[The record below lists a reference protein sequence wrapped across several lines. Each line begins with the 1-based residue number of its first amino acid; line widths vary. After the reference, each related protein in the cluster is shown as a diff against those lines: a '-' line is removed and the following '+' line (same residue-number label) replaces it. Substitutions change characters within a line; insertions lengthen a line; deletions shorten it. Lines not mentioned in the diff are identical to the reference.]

1 MPDIQKIFYI
11 TTTLPYV
18 NADPHVGFAMEFIR
32 ADVVARYKMLQGF
45 DVFFNTGTDEHGSK
59 LYTDSIK
66 AGVPVKA
73 YVDQY
78 AEKFRGLADLLTIT
92 PKVNFIRTTDDNHIA
107 AAQAFWNKVNDNG
120 YIYKKEYQTK
130 YCTGCELEKTD
141 QELDQNGQCLLHP
154 TRLIEIIAEENY
166 FFAYSKLAGKL
177 QDFYDANPT
186 FVIPD
191 FRYNEMKSFL
201 KGGLHD
207 FSISRVAEKMPW
219 GIPVP
224 GDETQVMY
232 VWFDALVNY
241 ISTLGWPM
249 LEGDFERYW
258 VNGTPVQYC
267 GKDNTRQQSSMWQ
280 AMLIAADLPNSA
292 HIVVNGFINAA
303 GGLKMSKS
311 IGNAISPYDAV
322 QRYESVADS
331 LSADVLR
338 YFLLRH
344 MNSFE
349 DSDMTNEL
357 MDEAYTAN
365 LCNGLGNLVSRIMK
379 MVVSYEVSYL
389 LPTDEDLLEFDDAVP
404 EGFAQKIEAFDLKA
418 AMDDIWRE
426 VNSLDWLIQNKEPFK
441 LAKTDM
447 PAAQSIVGDLAI
459 RLYIIG
465 FLLQPFMP
473 NTADTIMEL
482 VKEKKTPENPLFNRL
497 QNVS

>member
-1 MPDIQKIFYI
+1 MSDNQKTFYI

-18 NADPHVGFAMEFIR
+18 NNDPHVGFAMEFIR
-32 ADVVARYKMLQGF
+32 ADAIARYKMLQGY

-59 LYTDSIK
+59 LYIAAQK
-66 AGVPVKA
+66 EGIPVQQ
-73 YVDQY
+73 YVDRY

-92 PKVNFIRTTDDNHIA
+92 PNVHFIRTTDTHHIA

-120 YIYKKEYQTK
+120 YIYKKNYITK
-130 YCTGCELEKTD
+130 YCVDCELEKTD
-141 QELDQNGQCLLHP
+141 SEVDENDCCLIHVGKP
-154 TRLIEIIAEENY
+154 VQHIEEENY
-166 FFAYSKLAGKL
+166 FFAYSKLTDKL
-177 QDFYDANPT
+177 QAFYDAHPT

-201 KGGLHD
+201 KNGLHD

-219 GIPVP
+219 GVPVP
-224 GDETQVMY
+224 GDDTQVTY

-241 ISTLGWPM
+241 ISTLGYPN
-249 LEGDFERYW
+249 LEGDFDKYW
-258 VNGTPVQYC
+258 VYGTPVQYC

-280 AMLIAADLPNSA
+280 AMLIAAGLPNSE
-292 HIVVNGFINAA
+292 HIVVNGFINS
-303 GGLKMSKS
+303 GGQKMSKS
-311 IGNAISPYDAV
+311 IGNVINPYTTIE
-322 QRYESVADS
+322 RFESVAGT

-338 YFLLRH
+338 YYLLRH

-349 DSDMTNEL
+349 DTDMTNEL
-357 MDEAYTAN
+357 LDEAYTAN

-389 LPTDEDLLEFDDAVP
+389 LPTDEDLLEFNDAVP
-404 EGFAQKIEAFDLKA
+404 EDFHTKIDQYDLKA

-426 VNSLDWLIQNKEPFK
+426 INSLDWLIQNKEPFK

-447 PAAQSIVGDLAI
+447 PEAQRIVGDLAI

-473 NTADTIMEL
+473 NTADIIMTL
-482 VKEKKTPENPLFNRL
+482 VKEKKIPEKPLFNRL
-497 QNVS
+497 VV

>member
-1 MPDIQKIFYI
+1 MEKTFYI

-18 NADPHVGFAMEFIR
+18 NSDPHIGFAMEIIR
-32 ADVVARYKMLQGF
+32 ADVIARYKMLQGF
-45 DVFFNTGTDEHGSK
+45 EVFFNTGTDEHGSK

-66 AGVPVKA
+66 AGVPVQE
-73 YVDQY
+73 YVEGY
-78 AEKFRGLADLLTIT
+78 AEKFYGLIDTLCIT
-92 PKVNFIRTTDDNHIA
+92 KEVHFIRTTNKHHIA

-141 QELDQNGQCLLHP
+141 QELDENGQCLLHP
-154 TRLIEIIAEENY
+154 TRQIEVIAEENY
-166 FFAYSKLAGKL
+166 FFAYSKLADKL
-177 QDFYDANPT
+177 QAFYDAHPT

-191 FRYNEMKSFL
+191 FRYNEMKAFL
-201 KGGLHD
+201 KNGLHD
-207 FSISRVAEKMPW
+207 FSISRVADKMPW
-219 GIPVP
+219 GVPVP

-241 ISTLGWPM
+241 ISTLGYPN
-249 LEGDFERYW
+249 LEDDFEKYW
-258 VNGTPVQYC
+258 VRGTPIQYC

-280 AMLIAADLPNSA
+280 AMLMAAELPNSE
-292 HIVVNGFINAA
+292 HVVVNGFINAA
-303 GGLKMSKS
+303 GGIKMSKS
-311 IGNAISPYDAV
+311 IGNVINPYDVIERFQPMAG
-322 QRYESVADS
+322 D

-349 DSDMTNEL
+349 DSDVTTEL
-357 MDEAYTAN
+357 IDEAYTAN

-379 MVVSYEVSYL
+379 MVVNYEVSYL

-404 EGFAQKIEAFDLKA
+404 EGFAEKIEQFDLHA

-426 VNSLDWLIQNKEPFK
+426 INSLDWLIQNKEPFK
-441 LAKTDM
+441 LAKTDL
-447 PAAQSIVGDLAI
+447 PEAQRIVGDLAI

-473 NTADTIMEL
+473 NTAKKILNL
-482 VKEKKTPENPLFNRL
+482 VQEKKTPDKPLFNRL
-497 QNVS
+497 EK

>member
-1 MPDIQKIFYI
+1 MEKTFYI

-18 NADPHVGFAMEFIR
+18 NNDPHIGFAMEVIR
-32 ADVVARYKMLQGF
+32 ADTIARYKTLQGY

-66 AGVPVKA
+66 ADLPVKA

-78 AEKFRGLADLLTIT
+78 AEKFRGLANLLTIT
-92 PKVNFIRTTDDNHIA
+92 PEVHFIRTTDEHHIK
-107 AAQAFWNKVNDNG
+107 AAQAFWTTVNDNG

-141 QELDQNGQCLLHP
+141 SELDENGQCLLHP
-154 TRLIEIIAEENY
+154 NRLIETIAEENY
-166 FFAYSKLAGKL
+166 FFAYSKLADKL
-177 QDFYDANPT
+177 QAFYDAHPT

-201 KGGLHD
+201 KNGLHD
-207 FSISRVAEKMPW
+207 FSISRVADKMPW

-224 GDETQVMY
+224 NDETQVMY

-241 ISTLGWPM
+241 ISTLGYPL
-249 LEGDFERYW
+249 LEDDFEKYW
-258 VNGTPVQYC
+258 VRGTPVQFC
-267 GKDNTRQQSSMWQ
+267 GKDNTRQQASMWQ
-280 AMLIAADLPNSA
+280 AMLIAADLPNSD

-303 GGLKMSKS
+303 DGMKMSKS
-311 IGNAISPYDAV
+311 LGNTINPYDV
-322 QRYESVADS
+322 VEHFESVAGD

-349 DSDMTNEL
+349 DSDVTDAL
-357 MDEAYTAN
+357 IDEAYTAN

-379 MVVSYEVSYL
+379 MVVSYEVSYI

-404 EGFAQKIEAFDLKA
+404 EGFAQKIDQFDLKS

-426 VNSLDWLIQNKEPFK
+426 INSLDWLIQNKEPFK
-441 LAKTDM
+441 LAKTDL
-447 PAAQSIVGDLAI
+447 PEAQRIVGDLAI

-473 NTADTIMEL
+473 NTAATIIDL
-482 VKEKKTPENPLFNRL
+482 VKNKQTPEKPLFNRL
-497 QNVS
+497 EK